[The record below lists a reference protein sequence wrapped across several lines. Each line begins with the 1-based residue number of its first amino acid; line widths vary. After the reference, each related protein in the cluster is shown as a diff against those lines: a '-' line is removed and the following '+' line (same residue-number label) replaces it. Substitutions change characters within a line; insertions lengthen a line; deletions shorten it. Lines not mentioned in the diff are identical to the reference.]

1 MIFVV
6 KGQPNNMQNF
16 EGVKTSVLV
25 EQLMQYTAEYTL
37 ILAKRGNSSDL
48 IPLKEKLDKL
58 QKEINGRGKQANLKK
73 STA

>member
-1 MIFVV
+1 
-6 KGQPNNMQNF
+6 MQNF
-16 EGVKTSVLV
+16 EGVETSVLV